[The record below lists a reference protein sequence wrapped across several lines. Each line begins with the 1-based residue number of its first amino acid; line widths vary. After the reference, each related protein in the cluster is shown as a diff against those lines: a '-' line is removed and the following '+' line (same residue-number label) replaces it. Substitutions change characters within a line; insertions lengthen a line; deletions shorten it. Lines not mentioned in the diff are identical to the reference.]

1 MAKEVRM
8 LRPPVLA
15 RRPGEPLERPAWL
28 DYSTE
33 EMMNYIR
40 MRGEQARA
48 AAEICP
54 ANYYS
59 CESQGSQFDN
69 ICCPFDQVCSLGT
82 DDKPACCPADAVCTG
97 KAPST
102 YVTATVAASY
112 VPNAYYSFPYIVPSN
127 VAATTA
133 LANAD
138 ACDAVVGEC
147 SSIFS
152 LCTSSLEAATTATY
166 ASATAASICSSLKSA
181 ACGGLPTNSAG
192 CSSVFASSTRTATS
206 TGFSNGGSSPARVHL
221 SMGTL
226 LAVATT
232 VGAFLA
238 GAGMIML

>member
-1 MAKEVRM
+1 MRLLPPSSTAAWLALCTILAGSPAPALATPTTTADPEVQTAVAKEVRM

-82 DDKPACCPADAVCTG
+82 DDKPACCPA
-97 KAPST
+97 
-102 YVTATVAASY
+102 
-112 VPNAYYSFPYIVPSN
+112 
-127 VAATTA
+127 
-133 LANAD
+133 
-138 ACDAVVGEC
+138 E
-147 SSIFS
+147 
-152 LCTSSLEAATTATY
+152 
-166 ASATAASICSSLKSA
+166 
-181 ACGGLPTNSAG
+181 
-192 CSSVFASSTRTATS
+192 
-206 TGFSNGGSSPARVHL
+206 
-221 SMGTL
+221 
-226 LAVATT
+226 
-232 VGAFLA
+232 
-238 GAGMIML
+238 